1 MFSNGF
7 GVIGDSVN
15 VSVKLWLEMLVVGEM
30 NSVLS
35 IGSVE
40 KLLLN
45 SVMLVFVSCGY
56 SNCVW

>member
-1 MFSNGF
+1 
-7 GVIGDSVN
+7 
-15 VSVKLWLEMLVVGEM
+15 MLVVGEM